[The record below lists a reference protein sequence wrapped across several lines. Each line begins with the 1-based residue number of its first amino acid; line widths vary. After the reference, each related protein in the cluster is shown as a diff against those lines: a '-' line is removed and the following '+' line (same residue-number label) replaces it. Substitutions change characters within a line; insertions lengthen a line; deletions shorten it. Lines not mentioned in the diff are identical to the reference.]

1 MTNQFHE
8 GNLVRCVD
16 NKRTTRYERYLLCG
30 RVIRKFPAGSP
41 CDLYVEVIS
50 RGNYEEMGSDD
61 SGSNWYMDRNVLKLI
76 GSIEC
81 VSPLAPMFE

>member
-8 GNLVRCVD
+8 GDLVRCVD
-16 NKRTTRYERYLLCG
+16 HKRTTRYERYLFCG
-30 RVIRKFPAGSP
+30 RVIRNSPAERP

-50 RGNYEEMGSDD
+50 RSNYDAMGYND
-61 SGSNWYMDRNVLKLI
+61 SGDCWYMNSKVLKLI
-76 GSIEC
+76 GAIEC